1 MTEARPNHYSTVKY
15 DLWQTQKEVKKD
27 IRKTCLHILAL
38 LQIIL
43 EYTDW
48 STQRECCFGHD
59 GLALWARK
67 SFSGEVIAFIRPAA
81 IMEKR
86 SKWA

>member
-1 MTEARPNHYSTVKY
+1 MANTKRSEKRYPK
-15 DLWQTQKEVKKD
+15 DLPTY
-27 IRKTCLHILAL
+27 IS
-38 LQIIL
+38 IITDYIGVHGL

>member
-1 MTEARPNHYSTVKY
+1 MANTKRSEKRYPK
-15 DLWQTQKEVKKD
+15 DLPTY
-27 IRKTCLHILAL
+27 IS
-38 LQIIL
+38 IITDYIGVHGL
-43 EYTDW
+43 EYTDC